1 MEVYIEVTY
10 CINAFIILLSFE
22 LLCFLLNIQMTK
34 KELLKYVLT
43 YNISFIFLYLDL
55 FDGFILIYDLFL
67 TFLYFRKQVYIYYPI
82 YLFIYISLISFLE
95 YLLPQSVIFQGVLLI
110 EGFNVTS
117 LGIVA
122 ILMCIIIYF
131 YISFCSYKLNRSEMI
146 DVCFFDVHC
155 LGFIDNGNKVFYK
168 GYPVIFISKHLLS
181 EYQAVDTIDITT
193 ATSLETIDIILLDD
207 IDINHQTL
215 HHVYAG
221 LMSSSEYDCILNAQL
236 MGGLL

>member
-34 KELLKYVLT
+34 KELFKYVIT

-55 FDGFILIYDLFL
+55 FDGFILFYDLFL
-67 TFLYFRKQVYIYYPI
+67 TFLYFRKQVYICYPI
-82 YLFIYISLISFLE
+82 YLFIYISLLAFLN

-110 EGFNVTS
+110 EGFNFTS
-117 LGIVA
+117 LGILSIVV
-122 ILMCIIIYF
+122 CVIIYF
-131 YISFCSYKLNRSEMI
+131 YISFCSYKLNQNEMI
-146 DVCFFDVHC
+146 DVSFFDIHC

-168 GYPVIFISKHLLS
+168 GYPVIFISKHLLH
-181 EYQAVDTIDITT
+181 EYQAIDTIDITT
-193 ATSLETIDIILLDD
+193 ANSLETIDIILLDN

-221 LMSSSEYDCILNAQL
+221 LMSSSEYDCILNTQL

>member
-131 YISFCSYKLNRSEMI
+131 YISFCSYKLNQSEMI

-168 GYPVIFISKHLLS
+168 GYPVIFISKHLLN